1 MHSRQQANQALG
13 ELTFYY
19 RPHGGMERGSPE
31 HLPLTANDD
40 SEAGEQIRY
49 AQRALGPR
57 RPERRKD
64 KPGF

>member
-1 MHSRQQANQALG
+1 MYKKQRLKRSYNHLIITKKR
-13 ELTFYY
+13 E
-19 RPHGGMERGSPE
+19 PGSISP
-31 HLPLTANDD
+31 D